1 MTKNK
6 TLWFFISIAFL
17 NLGCDDIFEEDISE
31 EIITPIFPVE
41 DAILTSNNVIFQW
54 SDIEKANLFRLQ
66 IAMSNN
72 LFVRDTII
80 DNISFFDTLPE
91 GNYKWRVRAENS
103 VYKSMYSDFTPF
115 SIAEVPDLE
124 NKSVFIISSSL
135 DND

>member
-6 TLWFFISIAFL
+6 TLWFFIMIAFL

-41 DAILTSNNVIFQW
+41 DAILTSNNVTFQW

-115 SIAEVPDLE
+115 SIAEVPNLE
-124 NKSVFIISSSL
+124 NKSVFMISSSL